1 MANDIIGP
9 VAPPPGV
16 SNWIGTDSGAVAGL
30 LPFLNAILKFLIVLA
45 GLYAL
50 LNLIFAGYQ
59 FMSAGGDPKNIEKA
73 WSKIWQSLVGLVI
86 VTSSFL
92 LAAIVGWLL
101 FKDPTAIL
109 NPQIYGPK

>member
-1 MANDIIGP
+1 MADNIIGP

-16 SNWIGTDSGAVAGL
+16 KKWMDIGSGPVPGL
-30 LPFLNAILKFLIVLA
+30 IPFINALIKLLIVFA

-73 WSKIWQSLVGLVI
+73 WSKIWQSLVGLAI
-86 VTSSFL
+86 VAGAFL
-92 LAAIVGWLL
+92 LAAIIGYII
-101 FKDPTAIL
+101 FGNAGAIL
-109 NPQIYGPK
+109 SPKLYGP